1 MILPSFAR
9 ALAIVGLALSLP
21 ATTALAQ
28 TAASGDDLV
37 AGSLL
42 VRGRIEGVL
51 IKHNGTTIS
60 RIGGHL
66 DNSDSVTPEVDI
78 SYFFTNHIAVE
89 AEVGY
94 EHTTLTAQGTQLG
107 NVSIGK
113 VSSVPIFMV
122 PQYHFLP
129 ASRFNPYVGI
139 GLAVLPYFDADAAG
153 GLVQQLSV
161 SSEAGA
167 VFQFGLDYR
176 VSGPW
181 YANFDVKKLI
191 LSAHATANDGALS
204 ASGQVNPWI
213 IGAGIGYRF

>member
-1 MILPSFAR
+1 MISSTLLRVALIGI
-9 ALAIVGLALSLP
+9 ALAVPLA
-21 ATTALAQ
+21 TASAQ
-28 TAASGDDLV
+28 TADSSDNLV
-37 AGSLL
+37 AGSVL
-42 VRGRIEGVL
+42 VRGRILGV
-51 IKHNGTTIS
+51 IPKHGSATIS

-66 DNSDSVTPEVDI
+66 QNSDSVAPEVDI

-94 EHTTLTAQGTQLG
+94 EHTTLTAQGTRLG
-107 NVSIGK
+107 NVAIGK
-113 VSSVPIFMV
+113 VSSVPLFVV

-129 ASRFNPYVGI
+129 FSRFNPYVGI
-139 GLAVLPYFDADAAG
+139 GLAILPYFDADPAG

-167 VFQFGLDYR
+167 IFQFGVDYR

-191 LSAHATANDGALS
+191 LSAHATANNGALS
-204 ASGQVNPWI
+204 ASGQVNPWV